1 MIDSCGGFGKSR
13 NSLLVFFIF
22 TIAIFATLTI
32 AAAAAFL
39 FFSTLGPSGA
49 LWTHILLTIAIVLMT
64 IIALLLLL
72 LLWCCCKGKGDLGDL
87 SRLLRLLP
95 TFKNAGAAL
104 ETTAVALN
112 GMANALRAA
121 TLPVTAAGNAV
132 YTAGENVDVSIPTV
146 SANKRNLAGFGD
158 VVVGLNIGTT
168 SPLHETSEK
177 LKTVANNLRGPDS
190 LSANLG
196 DSADRCDQAAA
207 GLRALKNVLDAL

>member
-1 MIDSCGGFGKSR
+1 MIDSCGCFGKGR
-13 NSLLVFFIF
+13 GSLLAFFIF
-22 TIAIFATLTI
+22 SLTISATLAI

-39 FFSTLGPSGA
+39 FFSTLGASGVV
-49 LWTHILLTIAIVLMT
+49 WTPILLTIAIVLMT
-64 IIALLLLL
+64 IIVLLLLL

-87 SRLLRLLP
+87 SRLLKLLP
-95 TFKNAGAAL
+95 TFRNAGAAL

-112 GMANALRAA
+112 GMATALRAA
-121 TLPVTAAGNAV
+121 KLPVTAAGDAA
-132 YTAGENVDVSIPTV
+132 YTAGEKADVSVPTV
-146 SANKRNLAGFGD
+146 SASKRNLAGFGD
-158 VVVGLNIGTT
+158 VVVGLNLGTT

-177 LKTVANNLRGPDS
+177 LKTVANSLRGPDS